1 MIDAKKNIA
10 DHNKMRNH
18 LNEHVETLITYYAYM
33 HVNCARVIYDENC
46 QMGNMYA
53 LKRQS
58 CFLYNFL
65 FSSECNNLASDKH
78 CINHKC

>member
-18 LNEHVETLITYYAYM
+18 LNEHVETFITYYAYI
-33 HVNCARVIYDENC
+33 HVNCARVIYAENC

-58 CFLYNFL
+58 
-65 FSSECNNLASDKH
+65 
-78 CINHKC
+78 

>member
-33 HVNCARVIYDENC
+33 HVNCARVIYAENC

-65 FSSECNNLASDKH
+65 FSSECNNLASDEH

>member
-18 LNEHVETLITYYAYM
+18 LNEYVETFITYYAYM
-33 HVNCARVIYDENC
+33 HVNCARVIYNENC
-46 QMGNMYA
+46 QIGNMYA

-58 CFLYNFL
+58 
-65 FSSECNNLASDKH
+65 
-78 CINHKC
+78 

>member
-10 DHNKMRNH
+10 AHNKMRNH
-18 LNEHVETLITYYAYM
+18 LNEHVETFITYYAYM
-33 HVNCARVIYDENC
+33 QVNCAWVIYDENC

-58 CFLYNFL
+58 CFCTISY
-65 FSSECNNLASDKH
+65 LAQNATTWH
-78 CINHKC
+78 PTNIV

>member
-1 MIDAKKNIA
+1 MTDAKKNIA
-10 DHNKMRNH
+10 AHNKMRNH
-18 LNEHVETLITYYAYM
+18 RNEHVETFITYYAYM

-46 QMGNMYA
+46 QMGKTYA

-65 FSSECNNLASDKH
+65 YVQNAITWHPTN
-78 CINHKC
+78 IV